1 MPKHPQQP
9 RPRAASAPE
18 DSLNLPSDFGDYK
31 VASLPI
37 VANFLQKLGIT
48 ALVDTHV
55 DSPQN
60 ITSGQVVAGM
70 VMDTLAGRS
79 PLYKLHEFFVGQ
91 DTELIFGSP
100 LAAEDF
106 NDNNVGKVLD
116 NIHSYGASKL
126 FSQASWQACQRYD
139 LDSRFLH
146 YDTTSVNVYGDY
158 ADYAQATE
166 NNVAITYG
174 HSKDKRPDLKQFMME
189 AICIKGNVPLLGAVL
204 SGNTSDKKANNA
216 ELTRIASYMKKNG
229 LDCSAYIYV
238 ADSAMVTEDNLATF
252 ESTDEQGERKLQLFI
267 TRLPAN
273 YKAEQEAIEAAVD
286 SDQWEYLG
294 ILAENPDPSHK
305 RKSARY
311 KIAETTVELYGTTY
325 RAVVVHSSSH
335 DKRRT
340 KKLERML
347 KSEKEQF
354 AKLSKA
360 TAKSPF
366 KCQADARQHIDA
378 LLKANPYKHHE
389 LAASIRA
396 EPVFAR
402 GRPKT
407 GQPKEIKSYRY
418 HIVLTQSEKTESI
431 ARARE
436 LAGCFVLLSNVPAA
450 DQPEGLNP
458 AEILRAYKQQ
468 NGIEMNFRFLKDPVI
483 VNDTFLKKAERI
495 EALGFILLLSL
506 MVWNLIQQV
515 IREYLNEHQKPIL
528 GWDKKNTTKPTTLM
542 VIFYFQHVS
551 IFKWD
556 AGSRRRLSRPLHEH
570 QRDYLQA
577 LGLSESIFVTPV
589 ATIQRREKRT
599 KELIEKPNL
608 N

>member
-1 MPKHPQQP
+1 MPY
-9 RPRAASAPE
+9 RPTRTLSSTTTTEAT
-18 DSLNLPSDFGDYK
+18 SDFPADLGDFK

-37 VANFLQKLGIT
+37 IANFLQKLGIT
-48 ALVDTHV
+48 ALVDAHV

-60 ITSGQVVAGM
+60 ISSGQVVAGM
-70 VMDTLAGRS
+70 VMDTLSGRS

-100 LAAEDF
+100 LTPDDF

-126 FSQASWQACQRYD
+126 FSQVSWQACQRYD

-146 YDTTSVNVYGDY
+146 YDTTSVNVYGNY
-158 ADYAQATE
+158 ANYAEATE
-166 NNVAITYG
+166 STVAITHG

-189 AICIKGNVPLLGAVL
+189 AVCVKGSVPLLGAVL

-216 ELTRIASYMKKNG
+216 ELTRIASYMKKHG
-229 LDCSAYIYV
+229 LDPAAYIYV

-252 ESTDEQGERKLQLFI
+252 ATTDDEGELKVQFFI

-273 YKAEQEAIEAAVD
+273 YKAEQTAIEAAID
-286 SDQWEYLG
+286 SGQWQYLG
-294 ILAENPDPSHK
+294 ILAENPDPSQN

-311 KIAETTVELYGTTY
+311 KIAETTVELYGITY
-325 RAVVVHSSSH
+325 RALVVHSSSH

-340 KKLERML
+340 KKLERLL
-347 KSEKEQF
+347 KTEKEQF

-366 KCQADARQHIDA
+366 KCEDDAQQHIEA
-378 LLKANPYKHHE
+378 RLKANRYKHHE
-389 LAASIRA
+389 LAASIQP
-396 EPVFAR
+396 EPIFAR
-402 GRPKT
+402 GRPKA
-407 GQPKEIKSYRY
+407 GQPKKIKSYRY
-418 HIVLTQSEKTESI
+418 HIVLTQSEKSESI

-450 DQPEGLNP
+450 DQPEGLCP
-458 AEILRAYKQQ
+458 EEILRAYKQQ
-468 NGIEMNFRFLKDPVI
+468 NGVEMNFRFLKDPVI

-515 IREYLNEHQKPIL
+515 IREHLIEHQKPIL
-528 GWDKKNTTKPTTLM
+528 GWDKKKTRKPTTLM
-542 VIFYFQHVS
+542 VIYYFQHVS

-556 AGSRRRLSRPLHEH
+556 QDRKRRLSRPLLDH
-570 QRDYLQA
+570 QRDYIQA
-577 LGLSESIFVTPV
+577 LGLPESIFVTPV
-589 ATIQRREKRT
+589 TTIQRCRKRR
-599 KELIEKPNL
+599 KELLGKPNL
-608 N
+608 S